1 MEKRS
6 LALWQFGGY
15 VFTSALGT
23 LLHFLYD
30 LTGESVAVSFFSAVN
45 ESTWEHMKLLFF
57 PMFLFA
63 LFEYRFFKEEYEN
76 FRAVKLIGI
85 LIGLILIPVFYYTYT
100 GISGVTVDF
109 INIAIFYIA
118 GAIAYFIETKLMK
131 KGVGRKFP
139 QKIVFPIL
147 TGIAILFVVFTFFTP
162 EIPLFRDPATKT
174 YGIEKAP
181 L

>member
-1 MEKRS
+1 MKQKIK
-6 LALWQFGGY
+6 LWQLMGFA
-15 VFTSALGT
+15 VTSLGGT
-23 LLHFLYD
+23 LLHFLYEW
-30 LTGESVAVSFFSAVN
+30 LGNAIWIAPFSGIN

-57 PMFLFA
+57 PMFLFS

-162 EIPLFRDPATKT
+162 EIPLFKDPVTKT